1 MNRSFAGE
9 LERLEALETVKDT
22 VVGEGRRTM
31 RRPGIEDSQAL
42 ETSRRWNL
50 GIYMG
55 SDEALGG
62 ADSEADRSELNRIR
76 LDPLGSCTE
85 SRARQTTL
93 STMD

>member
-55 SDEALGG
+55 SD
-62 ADSEADRSELNRIR
+62 
-76 LDPLGSCTE
+76 
-85 SRARQTTL
+85 
-93 STMD
+93 